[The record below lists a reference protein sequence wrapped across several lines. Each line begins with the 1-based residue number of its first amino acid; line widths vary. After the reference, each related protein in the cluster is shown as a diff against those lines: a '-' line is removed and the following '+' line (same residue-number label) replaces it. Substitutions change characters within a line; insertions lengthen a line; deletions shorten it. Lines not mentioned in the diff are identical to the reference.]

1 MVLNFK
7 PGKYLYNMKSLV
19 FQSVTQV
26 ACEQALWGALAVG
39 WEKEGELATT
49 SLNLNSAS
57 NSPVAPHRLSYQI
70 SAKQREVEMSAN
82 VNKH

>member
-19 FQSVTQV
+19 FQSVTQI
-26 ACEQALWGALAVG
+26 ACEQALLVVLAVG

-49 SLNLNSAS
+49 SL
-57 NSPVAPHRLSYQI
+57 
-70 SAKQREVEMSAN
+70 
-82 VNKH
+82 